1 VKYICIYEGAIVKT
15 KLLLVDDHAI
25 VRAGFRHLLES
36 ESKYEFLE
44 VDSAE
49 EACQVYA
56 EYKPDAVIM
65 DLMMPGMGGLEGV
78 RYLNAKDKNA
88 KVLVLSMRDDLAY
101 VTRATVAGAT
111 GYLTKKSAPGEL
123 ARAVSVVIKGQ
134 KYLSADVCDLA
145 NNEAWDADEDKVKSL
160 TEREFEI
167 FCLLAEGKSVV
178 KISTDLHLSPKTV
191 SNHRTR
197 IMKKINATNIVE
209 LTRLAIRNGLFEA

>member
-1 VKYICIYEGAIVKT
+1 MKITDVKT

-25 VRAGFRHLLES
+25 VRAGFRYLLEN
-36 ESKYEFLE
+36 ESKYDFLE

-56 EYKPDAVIM
+56 DYQPDVVIM

-78 RYLNAKDKNA
+78 RHLKAKDNQA

-101 VTRATVAGAT
+101 VTRATVAGAA
-111 GYLTKKSAPGEL
+111 GYMTKNSASREL
-123 ARAVSVVIKGQ
+123 AQAVSVIIKGQ
-134 KYLSADVCDLA
+134 KYLSADVCETA
-145 NNEAWDADEDKVKSL
+145 NNNSWVEDEEKVKRL
-160 TEREFEI
+160 TEREFEV
-167 FCLLAEGKSVV
+167 FCLLAEGRTVV

-197 IMKKINATNIVE
+197 IMQKIQATNIVE
-209 LTRLAIRNGLFEA
+209 LTRLAIRNGLLEA

>member
-1 VKYICIYEGAIVKT
+1 VKSGDEKT

-25 VRAGFRHLLES
+25 VRAGFRYLLES

-49 EACQVYA
+49 EACQVYSD
-56 EYKPDAVIM
+56 YQPDAVIM
-65 DLMMPGMGGLEGV
+65 DLMMPGMGGLEGL
-78 RYLNAKDKNA
+78 RHLNAKDKNA

-101 VTRATVAGAT
+101 VTRATVAGAA
-111 GYLTKKSAPGEL
+111 GYMTKKSAPEEL
-123 ARAVSVVIKGQ
+123 AKAVSVIIKGQ
-134 KYLSADVCDLA
+134 KYLSADVCESA
-145 NNEAWDADEDKVKSL
+145 SDESWVEDEEKVKCL

-167 FCLLAEGKSVV
+167 FCLLAEGRSVV

-197 IMKKINATNIVE
+197 IMNKIKATNIVE
-209 LTRLAIRNGLFEA
+209 LTRLAIRNGLIDA